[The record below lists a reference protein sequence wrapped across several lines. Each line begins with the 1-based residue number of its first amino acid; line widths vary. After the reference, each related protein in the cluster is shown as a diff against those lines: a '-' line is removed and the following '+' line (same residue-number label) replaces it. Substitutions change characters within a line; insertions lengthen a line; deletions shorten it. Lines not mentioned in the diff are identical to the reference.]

1 MTLPRFYHPHPLDT
15 EQTVSLT
22 NHAAHHA
29 IRVLRLRQGSS
40 ITLFDG
46 TGAEFT
52 ALITAIHPPGVT
64 ARVSQFIRTNRES
77 PLSVL
82 LVQAICASEKMDWII
97 QKVVETG
104 VTRIQPVATTRSVI
118 NLTPER
124 AGKRLQHWQQI
135 VISACEQSG
144 RNYIPEVMPL
154 LPLSGW
160 LETQQTGKQ
169 GLYSSTSDTLRL
181 MLSPAAEKTLHD
193 FPPPAAELPLILLVG
208 PEGGFTA
215 DEAAAASL
223 AGFSSLKL
231 GKRILRT
238 ETAALAAIAAM
249 QVLWG
254 DY

>member
-1 MTLPRFYHPHPLDT
+1 MTLPRFYHPHPLAA

-22 NHAAHHA
+22 DHAAHHA

-40 ITLFDG
+40 ITLFNG

-52 ALITAIHPPGVT
+52 ALITAIHPPGMTV
-64 ARVSQFIRTNRES
+64 RISQCIRTDRES

-97 QKVVETG
+97 QKAVETG
-104 VTRIQPVATTRSVI
+104 VTRIQPVAATRSVI
-118 NLTPER
+118 SLTPER

-144 RNYIPEVMPL
+144 RNCVPEVLPL
-154 LPLSGW
+154 LPLPDW
-160 LETQQTGKQ
+160 LETQRSDRQDPH
-169 GLYSSTSDTLRL
+169 SSSDALRL
-181 MLSPAAEKTLHD
+181 MLSPAAESTLHD
-193 FPPPAAELPLILLVG
+193 FPPPAAGTPLVLLVG

-215 DEAAAASL
+215 DEATAASL
-223 AGFSSLKL
+223 AGFCPLKL

>member
-1 MTLPRFYHPHPLDT
+1 MTFPRFYYPHHLDAA
-15 EQTVSLT
+15 QKVSLPE
-22 NHAAHHA
+22 HAAHHA
-29 IRVLRLRQGSS
+29 IRVLRLRRGNG
-40 ITLFDG
+40 ITLFNG
-46 TGAEFT
+46 TGTEFT
-52 ALITAIHPPGVT
+52 AVITEISQSGAT
-64 ARVSQFIRTNRES
+64 AQVSQSVRADRES

-82 LVQAICASEKMDWII
+82 LVQAVCANEKMDWII
-97 QKVVETG
+97 QKAVETG
-104 VTRIQPVATTRSVI
+104 VTCIQPVSTARSVI

-135 VISACEQSG
+135 VISSCEQSG
-144 RNYIPEVMPL
+144 RNSIPGIMPL

-160 LETQQTGKQ
+160 LGTQWAGKCDAQ
-169 GLYSSTSDTLRL
+169 SGKSDLLRL

-193 FPPPAAELPLILLVG
+193 FSPPMADTALVLLVG

-215 DEAAAASL
+215 EEEAAASV
-223 AGFSSLKL
+223 AGFFPLKL

-238 ETAALAAIAAM
+238 ETAALAAVAAM

>member
-1 MTLPRFYHPHPLDT
+1 MTFPRFYYPHHLDA
-15 EQTVSLT
+15 EQKVSLPE
-22 NHAAHHA
+22 HAAHHA
-29 IRVLRLRQGSS
+29 IRVLRLRPGNG
-40 ITLFDG
+40 ITLFNG
-46 TGAEFT
+46 TGAEFP
-52 ALITAIHPPGVT
+52 AIITETGQTGVT
-64 ARVSQFIRTNRES
+64 AQVSQCIRTNRES

-82 LVQAICASEKMDWII
+82 LVQAVCANEKMDWII
-97 QKVVETG
+97 QKAVETG
-104 VTRIQPVATTRSVI
+104 VAGIQPVATARSVI
-118 NLTPER
+118 SLTPER

-144 RNYIPEVMPL
+144 RNSIPEIMPL

-160 LETQQTGKQ
+160 LEKQWAGKRDAQ
-169 GLYSSTSDTLRL
+169 NGKPEPLCLI
-181 MLSPAAEKTLHD
+181 LSPAAEKTLHD
-193 FPPPAAELPLILLVG
+193 FPPPAADTPLVLLVG

-215 DEAAAASL
+215 EEEAAASV
-223 AGFSSLKL
+223 AGFFPLKL